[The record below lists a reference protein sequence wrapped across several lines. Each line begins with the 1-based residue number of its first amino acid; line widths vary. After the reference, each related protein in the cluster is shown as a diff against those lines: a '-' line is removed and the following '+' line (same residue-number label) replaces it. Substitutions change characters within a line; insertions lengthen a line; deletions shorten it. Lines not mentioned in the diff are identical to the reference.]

1 MSAKLLEQFRA
12 MYENRQEHFGNARTV
27 RNIFETAICCQADRI
42 AALPKMSDEDLV
54 LLTESDIQQAVEEE
68 LSC

>member
-1 MSAKLLEQFRA
+1 

-42 AALPKMSDEDLV
+42 ASISEMSEEDLV
-54 LLTESDIQQAVEEE
+54 VLSESDIQQAIEEE
-68 LSC
+68 LS